1 MTCYHWTAFV
11 LKVLVL
17 CEIWWRSFCHWYT
30 TNRCKSSTEW
40 ESIDH
45 GKVSISFFVNVWI
58 LGAILEVPISQLC
71 FPVCD
76 FQEDRKRITWCSH
89 PDPFTC
95 VINSPEKKSKFKG
108 MKSFIA
114 YNIIPSVSMCS
125 PKVVLCIL
133 IKDMPLS
140 VVHCTTSTQ
149 YILSFVN
156 AVRKNTCKQGA
167 IVH

>member
-1 MTCYHWTAFV
+1 MKSGGEAFV
-11 LKVLVL
+11 IGTQQTDVKVPQN
-17 CEIWWRSFCHWYT
+17 E
-30 TNRCKSSTEW
+30 
-40 ESIDH
+40 
-45 GKVSISFFVNVWI
+45 KVSIMVECLSHFFVNVWI

-89 PDPFTC
+89 PDLFTC

-125 PKVVLCIL
+125 PKVV
-133 IKDMPLS
+133 
-140 VVHCTTSTQ
+140 
-149 YILSFVN
+149 
-156 AVRKNTCKQGA
+156 
-167 IVH
+167 